1 MGHRLMG
8 YGSAQ
13 VSIRVSLCFAIATLS
28 GCSWRAPTSRQA
40 AQVKPVE
47 GGVAFSKVVLAQA
60 DAKGKLLWKFQA
72 QGVSYSEG
80 QQVAKAKTLKGQL
93 FEAGRPLFDISAE
106 DGTVRQT
113 NQQVRLQG
121 NIRVVDR
128 QRKVLFRGKEAQ
140 WNAQTGQLLVQN
152 SLTVSHPKLQVW
164 GDELQASKQGREVR
178 VTGNVVMETRSG
190 QGQDQGQNQ
199 GQDQG
204 RRLRLKTNQAIW
216 KVDDQTFQTG
226 STGAADQPSVS
237 IEQIGGAEKSVAL
250 AGTAQANLASGL
262 ITLLS
267 PVQLQLGAITLTSR
281 VLTWDTR
288 SQKLTA
294 NELVQIQD
302 PRNQLSILAN
312 GGTLEQGRN
321 LVDLQGKVE
330 VKGLRN
336 KAQLTAEQLLWNT
349 STQRIEA
356 NGNVNYVQ
364 ASPNLTLR
372 GAKAVG
378 KITDQTLRMSG
389 GDVVTEII
397 P

>member
-1 MGHRLMG
+1 MGRRMGCKSMG
-8 YGSAQ
+8 YGSTQ
-13 VSIRVSLCFAIATLS
+13 GGVGLVLCFAIAQLS
-28 GCSWRAPTSRQA
+28 ACSWHAPTPHQS

-80 QQVAKAKTLKGQL
+80 QQVANAKTLKGQL
-93 FEAGRPLFDISAE
+93 FEAGRPLFDIAAE
-106 DGTVRQT
+106 GGTVRQT

-140 WNAQTGQLLVQN
+140 WNAQTGELLVQN
-152 SLTVSHPKLQVW
+152 GLTVVHPKLQVW
-164 GDELQASKQGREVR
+164 GNELQASKQGREVR
-178 VTGNVVMETRSG
+178 VTGNVIMETRAV
-190 QGQDQGQNQ
+190 QGQEGS
-199 GQDQG
+199 
-204 RRLRLKTNQAIW
+204 RRVRLKTNQAIW
-216 KVDDQTFQTG
+216 KVDEQTFQAGAVG
-226 STGAADQPSVS
+226 STDRPTVS
-237 IEQIGGAEKSVAL
+237 IEQMGASERSVAL
-250 AGTAQANLASGL
+250 AGTAQANLESGL

-267 PVQLQLGAITLTSR
+267 PVQLQMGSMTLTSR
-281 VLTWDTR
+281 VVTWDTR
-288 SQKLTA
+288 AQKLTA
-294 NELVQIQD
+294 SELVRIQD

-312 GGTLEQGRN
+312 RGTLERARN
-321 LVDLQGKVE
+321 LVDLQGNVE

-336 KAQLTAEQLLWNT
+336 NARLRSEQLLWNT

-356 NGNVNYVQ
+356 NGNVNYEQ
-364 ASPNLTLR
+364 TAPNLTLR
-372 GAKAVG
+372 GPKAVG
-378 KITDQTLRMSG
+378 KIADQTLRMSG

>member
-1 MGHRLMG
+1 MGYRLMG

-13 VSIRVSLCFAIATLS
+13 GGVGLALCFAIAQLS
-28 GCSWRAPTSRQA
+28 ACSWRAPTARQS

-80 QQVAKAKTLKGQL
+80 QQVANAKILKGQL
-93 FEAGRPLFDISAE
+93 FEAGRPIFDIAAE
-106 DGTVRQT
+106 GGTVRQT

-121 NIRVVDR
+121 NIRIVDR

-140 WNAQTGQLLVQN
+140 WNAQSGQLLVQN
-152 SLTVSHPKLQVW
+152 GLTVSHPKLQVW
-164 GDELQASKQGREVR
+164 GNELQASKQGREVR
-178 VTGNVVMETRSG
+178 VTGNVIMETRA
-190 QGQDQGQNQ
+190 QDSEG
-199 GQDQG
+199 GH
-204 RRLRLKTNQAIW
+204 RVRLKTNQTIW
-216 KVDDQTFQTG
+216 KVDEQTFQIG
-226 STGAADQPSVS
+226 SVGADNQPSVF
-237 IEQIGGAEKSVAL
+237 IEQMGASEKSIAL
-250 AGTAQANLASGL
+250 AGTAQANLESGL

-267 PVQLQLGAITLTSR
+267 PVQLQMGSMTLTSR
-281 VLTWDTR
+281 ALAWDTR

-294 NELVQIQD
+294 SELVQIQD

-312 GGTLEQGRN
+312 RGTLEQRRN
-321 LVDLQGKVE
+321 LVDLQGNVE

-336 KAQLTAEQLLWNT
+336 NAQLHSEQLLWNT
-349 STQRIEA
+349 RTQRIEA
-356 NGNVNYVQ
+356 NGNVNYEQ
-364 ASPNLTLR
+364 TSPNLTLR
-372 GAKAVG
+372 GPRAVG
-378 KITDQTLRMSG
+378 KIADQTLRMSG

>member
-1 MGHRLMG
+1 MGHRVMG
-8 YGSAQ
+8 HGSVRGGIGLA
-13 VSIRVSLCFAIATLS
+13 LCFVIVQLS
-28 GCSWRAPTSRQA
+28 ACSWRAPTSHQSSQA
-40 AQVKPVE
+40 KPVE

-93 FEAGRPLFDISAE
+93 FEAGRPIFDIAAE
-106 DGTVRQT
+106 GGTVRQT

-140 WNAQTGQLLVQN
+140 WNAQSGQLLVEN
-152 SLTVSHPKLQVW
+152 GLTVSHPKLQVW
-164 GDELQASKQGREVR
+164 GNELQASKQGREVR
-178 VTGNVVMETRSG
+178 ITGNVVMETRG
-190 QGQDQGQNQ
+190 DQEQRS
-199 GQDQG
+199 G
-204 RRLRLKTNQAIW
+204 RRVRLKTNQAIW
-216 KVDDQTFQTG
+216 KVDEQTFQTG
-226 STGAADQPSVS
+226 SAGAADRPSVS
-237 IEQIGGAEKSVAL
+237 IEQMGASETSVAL
-250 AGTAQANLASGL
+250 AGTAQANLESGL

-267 PVQLQLGAITLTSR
+267 PVQLQMGSITLTSR
-281 VLTWDTR
+281 ALTWDTR

-294 NELVQIQD
+294 SELVQIQD

-312 GGTLEQGRN
+312 RGTLEQARN
-321 LVDLQGKVE
+321 LVDLQGNVD

-336 KAQLTAEQLLWNT
+336 NAQLHSEQLLWNT

-356 NGNVNYVQ
+356 RGNVNYVQ
-364 ASPNLTLR
+364 TSPNLTLR
-372 GAKAVG
+372 GPKAVG
-378 KITDQTLRMSG
+378 KIAEQTLRMSG

>member
-1 MGHRLMG
+1 MGCRLTG
-8 YGSAQ
+8 YGTAQGGVGLALYFVIAQLSA
-13 VSIRVSLCFAIATLS
+13 
-28 GCSWRAPTSRQA
+28 CSWRAPTSRQSS
-40 AQVKPVE
+40 QVKPVE

-80 QQVAKAKTLKGQL
+80 QQVANAKTLKGQL
-93 FEAGRPLFDISAE
+93 FEAGRPIFDIAAE
-106 DGTVRQT
+106 GGTVRQT

-140 WNAQTGQLLVQN
+140 WNAQSGQLLVQN
-152 SLTVSHPKLQVW
+152 GLTVSHPKLLVW
-164 GDELQASKQGREVR
+164 GNELQATKQGREVR
-178 VTGNVVMETRSG
+178 VTGNVIMETRAT
-190 QGQDQGQNQ
+190 QGQE
-199 GQDQG
+199 G
-204 RRLRLKTNQAIW
+204 RRVRLKTNQAVW

-226 STGAADQPSVS
+226 SAGATNQPSVS
-237 IEQIGGAEKSVAL
+237 IEQMGASEKSVAL

-262 ITLLS
+262 LTLLS
-267 PVQLQLGAITLTSR
+267 PVQLQLGAMTLTSR
-281 VLTWDTR
+281 ALTWDTR

-294 NELVQIQD
+294 SELVQIQD
-302 PRNQLSILAN
+302 PHNQLSILAN
-312 GGTLEQGRN
+312 RGTLERARN
-321 LVDLQGKVE
+321 LVDLQGNVE

-336 KAQLTAEQLLWNT
+336 NAQLHSEQLLWNT

-356 NGNVNYVQ
+356 NGNVNYEQ
-364 ASPNLTLR
+364 TSPNLTLR
-372 GAKAVG
+372 GPRAVG
-378 KITDQTLRMSG
+378 KIADQTLRMSG

>member
-1 MGHRLMG
+1 MGH
-8 YGSAQ
+8 GSAQ
-13 VSIRVSLCFAIATLS
+13 VSIGLLLCIAIASLS
-28 GCSWRAPTSRQA
+28 ACSWRAPTSRQA

-106 DGTVRQT
+106 NGTVRQT

-164 GDELQASKQGREVR
+164 GNELQASKQGREVR
-178 VTGNVVMETRSG
+178 VTGNVVMETRAEQG
-190 QGQDQGQNQ
+190 QGQGQNQ
-199 GQDQG
+199 AQGQG
-204 RRLRLKTNQAIW
+204 RRVRLKTNQAIW

-226 STGAADQPSVS
+226 SVGAAGQPSVS
-237 IEQIGGAEKSVAL
+237 IELIGGAEKSVAL

-302 PRNQLSILAN
+302 PRHQLSILAN

-336 KAQLTAEQLLWNT
+336 NAQLTAEQLLWNT
-349 STQRIEA
+349 STQRLEA

>member
-1 MGHRLMG
+1 MGHRLMSLSSG
-8 YGSAQ
+8 RLGVGLAACFTIAQLSA
-13 VSIRVSLCFAIATLS
+13 
-28 GCSWRAPTSRQA
+28 CSWRAPTPRQSA
-40 AQVKPVE
+40 KVKPVE

-93 FEAGRPLFDISAE
+93 FEAGRPIFDIAAE
-106 DGTVRQT
+106 GGTVRQT

-140 WNAQTGQLLVQN
+140 WNAQSGQLLVQN
-152 SLTVSHPKLQVW
+152 GLTVSHPKLQVW
-164 GDELQASKQGREVR
+164 GNELQASKQGQEVR
-178 VTGNVVMETRSG
+178 VTGNVTMETRG
-190 QGQDQGQNQ
+190 EQGGA
-199 GQDQG
+199 
-204 RRLRLKTNQAIW
+204 RRVRLKTNQAVW
-216 KVDDQTFQTG
+216 KVDEQTFQAG
-226 STGAADQPSVS
+226 SAGTADRPSVA
-237 IEQIGGAEKSVAL
+237 IEQIGTPEKSMAL
-250 AGTAQANLASGL
+250 AGTAQANLESGL

-267 PVQLQLGAITLTSR
+267 PVQLQVGSMTLTSR
-281 VLTWDTR
+281 TLTWDTR
-288 SQKLTA
+288 SQKLA
-294 NELVQIQD
+294 ASELIQIQD
-302 PRNQLSILAN
+302 PRNQISLLAN
-312 GGTLEQGRN
+312 RGTLEQSRN
-321 LVDLQGKVE
+321 LVELQGNVE

-336 KAQLTAEQLLWNT
+336 GARLNAEQLLWNT

-372 GAKAVG
+372 GPKAVG
-378 KITDQTLRMSG
+378 KIAEQTLRMSG

>member
-1 MGHRLMG
+1 MGHRLMSLSSG
-8 YGSAQ
+8 RLGVGLAACFTIAQLSA
-13 VSIRVSLCFAIATLS
+13 
-28 GCSWRAPTSRQA
+28 CSWRAPTPRQSA
-40 AQVKPVE
+40 KVKPVE

-93 FEAGRPLFDISAE
+93 FEAGRPIFDIAAE
-106 DGTVRQT
+106 GGTVRQT

-140 WNAQTGQLLVQN
+140 WNAQSGQLLVQN
-152 SLTVSHPKLQVW
+152 GLTVSHPKLQVW
-164 GDELQASKQGREVR
+164 GNELQASKQGQEVR
-178 VTGNVVMETRSG
+178 VTGNVTMETRG
-190 QGQDQGQNQ
+190 EQGGA
-199 GQDQG
+199 
-204 RRLRLKTNQAIW
+204 RRVRLKTNQAVW
-216 KVDDQTFQTG
+216 KVDEQTFQAG
-226 STGAADQPSVS
+226 SAGTADRPSVA
-237 IEQIGGAEKSVAL
+237 IEQIGTPEKSMAL
-250 AGTAQANLASGL
+250 AGTAQANLESGL

-267 PVQLQLGAITLTSR
+267 PVQLQVGSMTLTSR
-281 VLTWDTR
+281 TLVWDTR
-288 SQKLTA
+288 SQKLA
-294 NELVQIQD
+294 ASELIQIQD
-302 PRNQLSILAN
+302 PRNQISLLAN
-312 GGTLEQGRN
+312 RGTLEQSRN
-321 LVDLQGKVE
+321 LVELQGNVE

-336 KAQLTAEQLLWNT
+336 GARLNAEQLLWNT

-372 GAKAVG
+372 GPKAVG
-378 KITDQTLRMSG
+378 KIAEQTLRMSG

>member
-1 MGHRLMG
+1 MGHGLMG
-8 YGSAQ
+8 YGSTQ
-13 VSIRVSLCFAIATLS
+13 VSIGLSLCLAIAALS

-47 GGVAFSKVVLAQA
+47 GGVAFSNVVLAQA

-80 QQVAKAKTLKGQL
+80 QQVAKAKVLKGQL
-93 FEAGRPLFDISAE
+93 FEAGRPLFDIAAE

-152 SLTVSHPKLQVW
+152 GLTVSHPKLQVW
-164 GDELQASKQGREVR
+164 GNELQASKQGREVR
-178 VTGNVVMETRSG
+178 VTGNVVMETRSE
-190 QGQDQGQNQ
+190 QGQDQAQ
-199 GQDQG
+199 GQG
-204 RRLRLKTNQAIW
+204 RRVRLKTNQAIW

-226 STGAADQPSVS
+226 SVGAADQPSVS
-237 IEQIGGAEKSVAL
+237 IEQIGGSEKSVAL
-250 AGTAQANLASGL
+250 AGTAQANLANGL

-281 VLTWDTR
+281 VLTWDTQ

-302 PRNQLSILAN
+302 PRNQLSVLAN
-312 GGTLEQGRN
+312 SGTLEQGRN
-321 LVDLQGKVE
+321 LVALQGKVE

-336 KAQLTAEQLLWNT
+336 KAQLTAEQLFWNT

>member
-8 YGSAQ
+8 HGAVQ
-13 VSIRVSLCFAIATLS
+13 VGIGFALCLAIAQLS
-28 GCSWRAPTSRQA
+28 ACSWRAPTSRQS

-80 QQVAKAKTLKGQL
+80 QQVANAKTLKGQL
-93 FEAGRPLFDISAE
+93 FEAGRPIFDIAAE
-106 DGTVRQT
+106 GGTVRQT
-113 NQQVRLQG
+113 SQQVRIQG

-128 QRKVLFRGKEAQ
+128 RRKVLFRGKEAQ
-140 WNAQTGQLLVQN
+140 WNAQSGQLLVQN
-152 SLTVSHPKLQVW
+152 GLTVSHPKLQVW
-164 GDELQASKQGREVR
+164 GNELQATKQGREVR
-178 VTGNVVMETRSG
+178 VTGNVVMETRTA
-190 QGQDQGQNQ
+190 QDQEG
-199 GQDQG
+199 G
-204 RRLRLKTNQAIW
+204 RRVRLKTNQATW
-216 KVDDQTFQTG
+216 KVDEQTFQTG
-226 STGAADQPSVS
+226 SVGATDQPSVS
-237 IEQIGGAEKSVAL
+237 IEQIGASEKSVAL
-250 AGTAQANLASGL
+250 AGTAQANLENGL

-267 PVQLQLGAITLTSR
+267 PVQLQLGSMTLTSR
-281 VLTWDTR
+281 ALTWDTR

-312 GGTLEQGRN
+312 RGTLERARN
-321 LVDLQGKVE
+321 LVDLQGNVE

-336 KAQLTAEQLLWNT
+336 NARLHSEQLLWNT

-356 NGNVNYVQ
+356 TGNVNYEQ

-372 GAKAVG
+372 GPKAVG
-378 KITDQTLRMSG
+378 KIADQTLRMSG